1 MGWETMVKSKEENKE
16 CKEKKLKDK
25 EYKGGYRELKD
36 PLLGKGKRHTASA
49 MKKDADAISNKG
61 AVVPS
66 EEHKV
71 AQEAVIAD
79 FEKKVDNIEIP
90 DKDEESVI
98 LRYKDSKKENLL
110 EKVFA
115 YEKMS
120 GTTIPLDY
128 DSASDSFILSIKK
141 SEIDMFRTFMKDF
154 EEIPFNETKEIDE
167 RIAEVQ
173 NSRSKSALDKDNSIT
188 AMKVGKKEIPQD
200 LISWLA
206 HPNLSDLESIDTAT
220 EENTIT

>member
-1 MGWETMVKSKEENKE
+1 MIQNKDESQE

-25 EYKGGYRELKD
+25 KNKGGYKELKD
-36 PLLGKGKRHTASA
+36 PLLGKGKRHSA
-49 MKKDADAISNKG
+49 AALKKDADAISNKG

-79 FEKKVDNIEIP
+79 FEKKVDNVEIP
-90 DKDEESVI
+90 DGESVI

-128 DSASDSFILSIKK
+128 DSTSDSFILSIKK

-154 EEIPFNETKEIDE
+154 EEIPFSETADTTIGKVQSNRSSRAIAIDKSKT
-167 RIAEVQ
+167 A
-173 NSRSKSALDKDNSIT
+173 SRVGLKNNPIDLRDWSENPGRLDLLDVD
-188 AMKVGKKEIPQD
+188 AGE
-200 LISWLA
+200 A
-206 HPNLSDLESIDTAT
+206 
-220 EENTIT
+220 

>member
-1 MGWETMVKSKEENKE
+1 MIQNKDESQE

-25 EYKGGYRELKD
+25 KNKGGYKELKD
-36 PLLGKGKRHTASA
+36 PLLGKGKRHSA
-49 MKKDADAISNKG
+49 AALKKDADAISNKG

-90 DKDEESVI
+90 DRDGESVI

-128 DSASDSFILSIKK
+128 DSDSDSFIVSVKK
-141 SEIDMFRTFMKDF
+141 LDVDKFRTFMKDF
-154 EEIPFNETKEIDE
+154 EEIPFSTETADNTIKDVQS
-167 RIAEVQ
+167 RRSNRAIAI
-173 NSRSKSALDKDNSIT
+173 DNSIK
-188 AMKVGKKEIPQD
+188 ANRVGDKQNHTD
-200 LISWLA
+200 LKDWSKNPGTL
-206 HPNLSDLESIDTAT
+206 DLLGVDSGEV
-220 EENTIT
+220 